1 MIDLSNKTI
10 LVTGASKGIGAS
22 IVKNLSDSNASIVA
36 HYFSDKTGMDNV
48 INSCSNENIL
58 PIQAD
63 FKKKEDVEKLWEKSI
78 NWRNGIDVLVNN
90 AAVIRFEGG
99 IDDSEKIWNET
110 WDEALSVN
118 LIAPCNLMRN
128 AVPHFRNKGG
138 GIIITISSWVAHKGP
153 GFPSMIAYSATKSAV
168 MNATKTVAKHY
179 ALENI
184 FAYIIA
190 PGVVRTRMS
199 EEFAKT
205 TNGGE
210 EAITKTLAMQEWVP
224 PSELGDLV
232 TYLSLGSC
240 RHLTG
245 ATLDVNGAS
254 YLR

>member
-1 MIDLSNKTI
+1 
-10 LVTGASKGIGAS
+10 
-22 IVKNLSDSNASIVA
+22 
-36 HYFSDKTGMDNV
+36 
-48 INSCSNENIL
+48 
-58 PIQAD
+58 
-63 FKKKEDVEKLWEKSI
+63 
-78 NWRNGIDVLVNN
+78 
-90 AAVIRFEGG
+90 
-99 IDDSEKIWNET
+99 
-110 WDEALSVN
+110 
-118 LIAPCNLMRN
+118 
-128 AVPHFRNKGG
+128 
-138 GIIITISSWVAHKGP
+138 
-153 GFPSMIAYSATKSAV
+153 MIAYSATKSAV